1 MTPIIA
7 FSGNAIH
14 DGGERALS
22 AGFTS
27 FMAKPFALNALRGEM
42 VRLLGATAPGSRK

>member
-7 FSGNAIH
+7 FSGTAIQ
-14 DGGERALS
+14 DGRERALS

-27 FMAKPFALNALRGEM
+27 FMAKPFALDALRWEM
-42 VRLLGATAPGSRK
+42 ARLLGATAPSSRR